1 MIKNKV
7 LRTNINFLVFLLPAL
22 ILYITFFLFPLFS
35 GVLYSFTRWNGIS
48 FTKEFIG
55 LRNFREILSDE
66 RFLDSLFFTFK
77 YAFLNIVLINVIAFA
92 LALMLDRQIRGVGFL
107 RSIFFMPNVISMVI
121 VGFIWQFIFMNV
133 VGEISSFT
141 GLPFLN
147 QSWLGDP
154 DIALYSVVLVSVWR
168 GTGYMMIIYLAGL
181 QTLDREIIDASRID
195 GASDWGRFIYIILP
209 LMIPS
214 INVCL
219 FMTIANSFKMFDLVF
234 AMTRGGPGYAT
245 EVISLNIY
253 NEAFLKDRYG
263 YGIAKAVFLTLI
275 ILIITYIQLKVLKK
289 KEVVL

>member
-1 MIKNKV
+1 VIKNKT
-7 LRTNINFLVFLLPAL
+7 LRDSINFSSFLLPAF
-22 ILYITFFLFPLFS
+22 ILYSIFFLYPLFS

-48 FTKEFIG
+48 FSKEFIG
-55 LRNFREILSDE
+55 VENFKEIFSDK

-77 YAFLNIVLINVIAFA
+77 YAVLNVIFINILAFA
-92 LALMLDRQIRGVGFL
+92 LALMLDRAVKGIGFL

-133 VGEISSFT
+133 VGEVSKFS
-141 GLPFLN
+141 GLSFLN
-147 QSWLGDP
+147 QSWLGNP
-154 DIALYSVVLVSVWR
+154 HIALYSVTLVSVWR

-181 QTLDREIIDASRID
+181 QTINSEIIDASRID
-195 GASDWGRFIYIILP
+195 GASGWSKFLYIILP

-214 INVCL
+214 INICL

-245 EVISLNIY
+245 EVVSLNIY
-253 NEAFLKDRYG
+253 NEAFLNDRYG
-263 YGIAKAVFLTLI
+263 YGIAKAVVLAI
-275 ILIITYIQLKVLKK
+275 IIMIITYIQLKTLKK

>member
-1 MIKNKV
+1 VIKNKT
-7 LRTNINFLVFLLPAL
+7 LRDSINFSSFLLPAF
-22 ILYITFFLFPLFS
+22 ILYGIFFLYPLFS

-48 FTKEFIG
+48 FSKEFIG
-55 LRNFREILSDE
+55 MENFKEIFSDK

-77 YAFLNIVLINVIAFA
+77 YAVLNVIFINILAFA
-92 LALMLDRQIRGVGFL
+92 LALMLDRTVKGIGFL

-133 VGEISSFT
+133 VGEVSKFT

-154 DIALYSVVLVSVWR
+154 NIALYSVTLVSVWR

-181 QTLDREIIDASRID
+181 QTINSEIIDASRID
-195 GASDWGRFIYIILP
+195 GASNWGKFIYIILP

-214 INVCL
+214 INICL

-253 NEAFLKDRYG
+253 NEAFLNDRYG
-263 YGIAKAVFLTLI
+263 YGIAKAVVLAI
-275 ILIITYIQLKVLKK
+275 IIMIVTYIQLKALKK

>member
-1 MIKNKV
+1 MIKNKT
-7 LRTNINFLVFLLPAL
+7 LRDSINFSSFLLPAF
-22 ILYITFFLFPLFS
+22 ILYSIFFLYPLFS

-48 FTKEFIG
+48 FSKEFIG
-55 LRNFREILSDE
+55 VENFKEIFSDK

-77 YAFLNIVLINVIAFA
+77 YAVLNVIFINILAFA
-92 LALMLDRQIRGVGFL
+92 LALMLDRAVKGIGFL

-133 VGEISSFT
+133 VGEVSKFS
-141 GLPFLN
+141 GLSFLN
-147 QSWLGDP
+147 QSWLGNP
-154 DIALYSVVLVSVWR
+154 HIALYSVTLVSVWR

-181 QTLDREIIDASRID
+181 QTINSEIIDASRID
-195 GASDWGRFIYIILP
+195 GASGWSKFLYIILP

-214 INVCL
+214 INICL

-245 EVISLNIY
+245 EVVSLNIY
-253 NEAFLKDRYG
+253 NEAFLNDRYG
-263 YGIAKAVFLTLI
+263 YGIAKAVVLAI
-275 ILIITYIQLKVLKK
+275 IIMIITYIQLKTLKK

>member
-1 MIKNKV
+1 VIKNKT
-7 LRTNINFLVFLLPAL
+7 LRDSINFSSFLLPAF
-22 ILYITFFLFPLFS
+22 ILYSIFFLYPLFS

-48 FTKEFIG
+48 FSKEFIG
-55 LRNFREILSDE
+55 VENFKEIFSDK

-77 YAFLNIVLINVIAFA
+77 YAVLNVIFINILAFA
-92 LALMLDRQIRGVGFL
+92 LALMLDRAVKGIGFL

-133 VGEISSFT
+133 VGEVSKFS
-141 GLPFLN
+141 GLSFLN
-147 QSWLGDP
+147 QSWLGNP
-154 DIALYSVVLVSVWR
+154 HIALYSVTLVSVWR

-181 QTLDREIIDASRID
+181 QTINSEIIDASRID
-195 GASDWGRFIYIILP
+195 GASGWSKFLYIILP

-214 INVCL
+214 INICL

-253 NEAFLKDRYG
+253 NEAFLNDRYG
-263 YGIAKAVFLTLI
+263 YGIAKAVVLAI
-275 ILIITYIQLKVLKK
+275 IIMIVTYIQLKTLKK

>member
-1 MIKNKV
+1 VIKNKT
-7 LRTNINFLVFLLPAL
+7 LRDSINFSSFLLPAF
-22 ILYITFFLFPLFS
+22 ILYSIFFLFPLFS

-48 FTKEFIG
+48 FSKEFIG
-55 LRNFREILSDE
+55 IENFKEIFSDN

-77 YAFLNIVLINVIAFA
+77 YAVLNVIFINILAFA
-92 LALMLDRQIRGVGFL
+92 LALMLDRTVKGIGFL

-133 VGEISSFT
+133 VGEMSRFM
-141 GLPFLN
+141 GMPFLN

-154 DIALYSVVLVSVWR
+154 HIALYSVTLVSVWR

-181 QTLDREIIDASRID
+181 QTINSEIIDASRID
-195 GASDWGRFIYIILP
+195 GASNWGKFIYIILP

-214 INVCL
+214 INICL

-245 EVISLNIY
+245 EVISLNLY
-253 NEAFLKDRYG
+253 NEAFLNDRYG
-263 YGIAKAVFLTLI
+263 YGIAKAVVLAI
-275 ILIITYIQLKVLKK
+275 IIMIVTYIQLKVLKK
-289 KEVVL
+289 REVVL

>member
-1 MIKNKV
+1 MIKNKT
-7 LRTNINFLVFLLPAL
+7 LRDSINFSSFLLPAF
-22 ILYITFFLFPLFS
+22 ILYSIFFLYPLFS

-48 FTKEFIG
+48 FSKEFIG
-55 LRNFREILSDE
+55 IENFKEIFSDK

-77 YAFLNIVLINVIAFA
+77 YAVLNVIFINILAFA
-92 LALMLDRQIRGVGFL
+92 LALMLDRKVKGIGFL

-121 VGFIWQFIFMNV
+121 VGFIWQFIFTNV
-133 VGEISSFT
+133 VGEMSRFI
-141 GLPFLN
+141 GLPFLDQN
-147 QSWLGDP
+147 WLGDP
-154 DIALYSVVLVSVWR
+154 NTALYSVVLVSVWR

-181 QTLDREIIDASRID
+181 QTINSEIIDASRID
-195 GASDWGRFIYIILP
+195 GASNWGKLIYIILP

-245 EVISLNIY
+245 EIISLNIY
-253 NEAFLKDRYG
+253 NEAFLHDRYG
-263 YGIAKAVFLTLI
+263 YGIAKAVVLAI
-275 ILIITYIQLKVLKK
+275 IIMIITYIQLKVLKK

>member
-1 MIKNKV
+1 VIKNKT
-7 LRTNINFLVFLLPAL
+7 LRDSINFSSFLLPAF
-22 ILYITFFLFPLFS
+22 ILYSIFFLYPLFS
-35 GVLYSFTRWNGIS
+35 GVLYSFTKWNGIS
-48 FTKEFIG
+48 FSKEFIG
-55 LRNFREILSDE
+55 VENFKEIFSDK
-66 RFLDSLFFTFK
+66 RFLDSLLFTFK
-77 YAFLNIVLINVIAFA
+77 YAVLNVIFINILAFA
-92 LALMLDRQIRGVGFL
+92 LALMLDRTVKGIGFL

-133 VGEISSFT
+133 VGEVSKFT

-154 DIALYSVVLVSVWR
+154 NIALYSVTLVSVWR

-181 QTLDREIIDASRID
+181 QTINSEIIDASRID
-195 GASDWGRFIYIILP
+195 GASNWGKFIYIILP

-214 INVCL
+214 INICL

-253 NEAFLKDRYG
+253 NEAFLNDRYG
-263 YGIAKAVFLTLI
+263 YGIAKAVVLAI
-275 ILIITYIQLKVLKK
+275 IIMIVTYIQLKALKK

>member
-1 MIKNKV
+1 MIKNKT
-7 LRTNINFLVFLLPAL
+7 LRDSINFSSFLLPAF
-22 ILYITFFLFPLFS
+22 ILYSIFFLFPLFS

-48 FTKEFIG
+48 FSKEFIG
-55 LRNFREILSDE
+55 IENFKEIFSDN

-77 YAFLNIVLINVIAFA
+77 YAVLNVIFINILAFA
-92 LALMLDRQIRGVGFL
+92 LALMLDRTVKGIGFL

-133 VGEISSFT
+133 VGEMSRFM
-141 GLPFLN
+141 GMPFLN

-154 DIALYSVVLVSVWR
+154 HIALYSVTLVSVWR

-181 QTLDREIIDASRID
+181 QTINSEIIDASRID
-195 GASDWGRFIYIILP
+195 GASNWGKFIYIILP

-214 INVCL
+214 INICL

-245 EVISLNIY
+245 EVISLNLY
-253 NEAFLKDRYG
+253 NEAFLNDRYG
-263 YGIAKAVFLTLI
+263 YGIAKAVVLAI
-275 ILIITYIQLKVLKK
+275 IIMIVTYIQLKVLKK
-289 KEVVL
+289 REVVL

>member
-1 MIKNKV
+1 MIKNKT
-7 LRTNINFLVFLLPAL
+7 LRDSINFSSFLLPAF
-22 ILYITFFLFPLFS
+22 ILYGIFFLYPLFS

-48 FTKEFIG
+48 FSKEFIG
-55 LRNFREILSDE
+55 MENFKEIFSDK

-77 YAFLNIVLINVIAFA
+77 YAILNVIFINILAFA
-92 LALMLDRQIRGVGFL
+92 LALMLDRTVKGIGFL

-133 VGEISSFT
+133 VGEVSKFT

-154 DIALYSVVLVSVWR
+154 NIALYSVTLVSVWR

-181 QTLDREIIDASRID
+181 QTINSEIIDASRID
-195 GASDWGRFIYIILP
+195 GASNWGKFIYIILP

-214 INVCL
+214 INICL

-253 NEAFLKDRYG
+253 NEAFLNDRYG
-263 YGIAKAVFLTLI
+263 YGIAKAVVLAI
-275 ILIITYIQLKVLKK
+275 IIMIVTYIQLKALKK

>member
-1 MIKNKV
+1 MIKNKT
-7 LRTNINFLVFLLPAL
+7 LRDSINFSSFLLPAF
-22 ILYITFFLFPLFS
+22 ILYSIFFLYPLFS

-48 FTKEFIG
+48 FSKEFIG
-55 LRNFREILSDE
+55 VENFKEIFSDK

-77 YAFLNIVLINVIAFA
+77 YAVLNVIFINILAFA
-92 LALMLDRQIRGVGFL
+92 LALMLDRAVKGIGFL

-133 VGEISSFT
+133 VGEVSKFS
-141 GLPFLN
+141 GLSFLN
-147 QSWLGDP
+147 QSWLGNP
-154 DIALYSVVLVSVWR
+154 HIALYSVTLVSVWR

-181 QTLDREIIDASRID
+181 QTINNEIIDASRID
-195 GASDWGRFIYIILP
+195 GASGWSKFLYIILP

-214 INVCL
+214 INICL

-245 EVISLNIY
+245 EVVSLNIY
-253 NEAFLKDRYG
+253 NEAFLNDRYG
-263 YGIAKAVFLTLI
+263 YGIAKAVVLAI
-275 ILIITYIQLKVLKK
+275 IIMIITYIQLKTLKK